1 VRADHL
7 TPYGYERD
15 TTPNLA
21 AFADDAVVF
30 TRAFTTVP
38 LTVPAY
44 ASLLTGLYPHQHGVR
59 TKGQSFPESSPLTIS
74 EVLAANGYDTA
85 GVVSSALMLNRLSG
99 LGRGFRT
106 WEEQFSGSGS
116 GPAFERSARPTVEAA
131 LAVIDRLTQPAFFF
145 LHLVDPHGPYLPPVI
160 HRKHYVIRKGTYLDG
175 IHVPEY
181 QRIQGARVVGDYIDA
196 YDAEIRYSDAELG
209 RLLNHLRATGQY
221 DRALVIFTSNH
232 GESFGE
238 DGVYFEHDGT
248 LNESTTRIPL
258 LIKPPGG
265 RTASTPARWDG
276 AVSLVDLMP
285 TILDY
290 ANVEKPTALA
300 GISLRAVLEGAGRAE
315 PRNVLSQLWTPRGG
329 HWGVHAAEGTL
340 YVADC
345 DAQRG
350 ITSECPDTYLAR
362 RADGNVLALETT
374 TPTRV
379 ILRKALEELVASV
392 RSYRLP
398 HAVPTRNASDSAPSE
413 LPPGAEAHRYD
424 DQDVAILRKLGYFDR
439 Q

>member
-7 TPYGYERD
+7 TPYGYARD
-15 TTPNLA
+15 TSPNLA
-21 AFADDAVVF
+21 AFANDAVVF
-30 TRAFTTVP
+30 TRAFTTAP

-59 TKGQSFPESSPLTIS
+59 AKGQSLPESSPLTIS
-74 EVLAANGYDTA
+74 EALATNGYDTA
-85 GVVSSALMLNRLSG
+85 AVVSSALMLNRISG

-106 WEEQFSGSGS
+106 WEEQFPGTGS
-116 GPAFERSARPTVEAA
+116 GPAFERSARPTVETA
-131 LAVIDRLTQPAFFF
+131 LAVIGQLTQPAFFF
-145 LHLVDPHGPYLPPVI
+145 LHLVDPHGPYVPPVI
-160 HRKHYVIRKGTYLDG
+160 HRLHYVVRKGTYLDG

-181 QRIQGARVVGDYIDA
+181 QRIQGARVVGDYVDA
-196 YDAEIRYSDAELG
+196 YDAEIRYADAELG
-209 RLLNHLRATGQY
+209 RLLNHLRSTGQY
-221 DRALVIFTSNH
+221 DSALVIFTSNH

-248 LNESTTRIPL
+248 LNEATTRIPL

-265 RTASTPARWDG
+265 RTGSSPARWDG

-290 ANVEKPTALA
+290 ANVESPASLA
-300 GISLRAVLEGAGRAE
+300 GISLRAVVEGGARAE
-315 PRNVLSQLWTPRGG
+315 ARNVLSQLWTPRGG

-350 ITSECPDTYLAR
+350 ITSECSDTYLAR

-379 ILRKALEELVASV
+379 ALRKALEELVASAL
-392 RSYRLP
+392 SYRLP
-398 HAVPTRNASDSAPSE
+398 HAVPTRHASGAVPSE
-413 LPPGAEAHRYD
+413 RPPAAEGHPYD
-424 DQDVAILRKLGYFDR
+424 DRDVEILRKLGHPD
-439 Q
+439 